1 MWSRSMSVALSIK
14 NKLRFV
20 DGTYLAPSATDASHS
35 AWIRC
40 NFVVLNWIFNSVS
53 EDIAQS
59 LISYDDAASV
69 WKDLKQRFSQG
80 DAIRIA
86 DLQSRIASCDQ
97 GDSTIT
103 QYFTNL
109 KVLWEEFLQYR
120 PIPICDCNPDHV
132 VACKVVTKMLLYQDQ
147 DYVIRFIRGLNESF
161 EVVRSQLLLMEPLPD
176 INTAF
181 KFAVQ
186 LERQMKVLILELW
199 IPLLLLPPLV
209 TMGRERDHMAKV
221 SSVDIVRK
229 RTITSKIV
237 LS

>member
-69 WKDLKQRFSQG
+69 WKDLKQRFSQE
-80 DAIRIA
+80 
-86 DLQSRIASCDQ
+86 
-97 GDSTIT
+97 
-103 QYFTNL
+103 YFTNL